1 MLGHSS
7 LIAISFKSSSPA
19 PPPAPHHFVLFL
31 NAWAVSSSLVL
42 FRFQETGGSQ
52 PKLLQKLQGHEKIF
66 FNSWNG
72 EFGQYFRGLKIGAII
87 TGKGELAVETGP
99 VVC

>member
-1 MLGHSS
+1 MLGHSP
-7 LIAISFKSSSPA
+7 LIAISFKKLFFSPR
-19 PPPAPHHFVLFL
+19 FVLFL

-72 EFGQYFRGLKIGAII
+72 EFGQYFWALKIGAII
-87 TGKGELAVETGP
+87 TGNGELAVETGP